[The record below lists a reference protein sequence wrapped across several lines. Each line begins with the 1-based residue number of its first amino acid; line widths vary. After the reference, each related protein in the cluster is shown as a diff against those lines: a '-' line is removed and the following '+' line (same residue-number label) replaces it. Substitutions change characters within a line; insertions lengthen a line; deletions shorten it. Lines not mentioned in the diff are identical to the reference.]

1 MFLFVGIGAGAVLLV
16 CLFQLRAAR
25 TLEQA
30 VPWGAVAGQVGKFF
44 PIAII
49 GLFGTGAYM
58 TRSTS
63 GRGARRWIDIAI
75 VALVVLAV
83 QGAGIGERAGHKLK
97 AALMANGPGPLGPE
111 ARRAA
116 LSPGLWVVEFSN
128 LGIVFGVV
136 WNMTQKP
143 SFGESLAAVLIGYAV
158 GAVSALL
165 IIRSSQEE
173 LVATA
178 ERRRLTPQ
186 RDGNSRH
193 AARWPSSAA
202 AGCVS
207 AGSSTGHRSIATG
220 QRGWKR
226 QPVGIAHRVRRLA
239 AAGSGRCCRSRGS
252 RRGTTESSALRVRVL
267 RVPDDL
273 RAPALPR
280 RCGRGT

>member
-1 MFLFVGIGAGAVLLV
+1 
-16 CLFQLRAAR
+16 
-25 TLEQA
+25 

-58 TRSTS
+58 TQHFWTWST
-63 GRGARRWIDIAI
+63 RWIDIAI

-158 GAVSALL
+158 GAVLALL
-165 IIRSSQEE
+165 ITRSSQEE
-173 LVATA
+173 L
-178 ERRRLTPQ
+178 
-186 RDGNSRH
+186 
-193 AARWPSSAA
+193 AA
-202 AGCVS
+202 A
-207 AGSSTGHRSIATG
+207 AE
-220 QRGWKR
+220 
-226 QPVGIAHRVRRLA
+226 PA
-239 AAGSGRCCRSRGS
+239 A
-252 RRGTTESSALRVRVL
+252 
-267 RVPDDL
+267 
-273 RAPALPR
+273 
-280 RCGRGT
+280 